1 MKEKLQ
7 KYLEEKNFK
16 NQDITEKCIKILE
29 SDRYK
34 EDEIKEADIT
44 LKELSVNKFMGIDNE
59 IEYKNRIINITG
71 PNTSGKT
78 FLAENPRMMLCNSGR
93 TIINKLLEKETYT
106 KLRFNVNGKEYELA
120 INKSGWN
127 LYTDEDPLTPFKKSQ
142 TEILKHFKAI
152 GIDESLDKLIFIKN
166 EGSYITE
173 QDPAVFKEYVLGIG
187 GTGNLTLIK
196 KDINNKIVEYEKDI
210 ENKNGKIEG
219 LKSDEG
225 MNSIAFEIETLKK
238 DVKNEKG
245 LKDELLNI
253 TTSGADIVAK
263 KIKELEDLKGKK
275 SVKEL
280 IIEKIDELSGKKDV
294 FKNHKKA
301 NDEFKKAETE
311 YDKSEKEKDKILKA
325 KREIEIELEVHESS
339 LEKLKSIDQNCP
351 TCESEIPD
359 IKKKVMLKDKENKI
373 SELKN
378 QLTEFE
384 SNKLKDA
391 LSPETLKGAID
402 EYEKIIEGL
411 KETGIKSEKELTD
424 FLEKNNKSEIEKE
437 ITKLNDS
444 INKKQ
449 SEYDKLVETDNSK
462 RKEEIENKL
471 EDIKKS
477 EIKLATLNEKLKS
490 LKDNDKKINDIKKEI
505 ETIQNDIDVLHTIF
519 KIFDKN
525 NKESFPAWL
534 IKDTLK
540 DLTVNINKELECFK
554 FDNGQLNVEINDKFE
569 FITRGYR
576 SKSLSNSENRILNI
590 AVHTNLLLLKYN
602 AIPFLIVD
610 DYSMALDK
618 NIKLELDSYLNELVK
633 EEKIKNLILTDP
645 STDKLKVDYLKKI

>member
-1 MKEKLQ
+1 VKEKLQ

-16 NQDITEKCIKILE
+16 NQDITEKCMKILE

-34 EDEIKEADIT
+34 EDEVKEADIT

-106 KLRFNVNGKEYELA
+106 KLRFNVNEKEYELA
-120 INKSGWN
+120 INKAGWN
-127 LYTDEDPLTPFKKSQ
+127 LYTDEDPLTPFKKGQ
-142 TEILKHFKAI
+142 TEVLKHFKAI

-173 QDPAVFKEYVLGIG
+173 QDPAVFKEYVLGMG

-210 ENKNGKIEG
+210 ENKKGKIEG

-225 MNSIAFEIETLKK
+225 INSITFEIETLKK
-238 DVKNEKG
+238 DVKDEKK

-253 TTSGADIVAK
+253 TTNGADVVAK
-263 KIKELEDLKGKK
+263 KLKEIEELKSKRT
-275 SVKEL
+275 VKEET
-280 IIEKIDELSGKKDV
+280 IERIDELSGKKDV

-301 NDEFKKAETE
+301 NDKFKKAESE
-311 YDKSEKEKDKILKA
+311 YDKLQKEKDKILKN
-325 KREIEIELEVHESS
+325 KKEIEIELEAHKSS
-339 LEKLKSIDQNCP
+339 LEKLKSIDQKCP

-359 IKKKVMLKDKENKI
+359 IKKKVMIKDKQDKIDVIEKALLTYNNK
-373 SELKN
+373 K
-378 QLTEFE
+378 FE
-384 SNKLKDA
+384 DII
-391 LSPETLKGAID
+391 SPETLKGAID
-402 EYEKIIEGL
+402 EYEKVIEGL
-411 KETGIKSEKELTD
+411 KETGIKSEKELNE

-477 EIKLATLNEKLKS
+477 EIKLATLNEKLKT
-490 LKDNDKKINDIKKEI
+490 LKDSDKKINDIKNEI
-505 ETIQNDIDVLHTIF
+505 ETIRNDIEVLHTIF

-534 IKDTLK
+534 IKERLK
-540 DLTVNINKELECFK
+540 DLTVNINKELERFK
-554 FDNGQLNVEINDKFE
+554 FDHGKLNVEINDKFE

-590 AVHTNLLLLKYN
+590 AVHSNLLLLKYK

-618 NIKLELDSYLNELVK
+618 NIKLELNSYLNELIK